1 MPSSDASWPPAPPTI
16 GSSLSQYRLEEKIGS
31 GGMGVVFRAV
41 DTRLNRAV
49 AVKVLTADTV
59 ADEASRQRFLREA
72 RAACALNHPNV
83 VTIHEVD
90 VANGV
95 DFLVMELVDGQS
107 LAQRIGGRGLPM
119 DEVLGIADQLATALE
134 SAHAAG
140 IVHRDVKPA
149 NVMLTGSGHVKVLD
163 FGIAKRLAHPVAV
176 DAETAAVTAATLPG
190 QVMGSLPYMSPEQ
203 AQGAPIDERSD
214 VFSYGVVLFEM
225 LAGRRPFDGAT
236 SVETLAKVLEGA
248 TPSLA
253 AIRPD
258 VPASLD
264 LLVRACLEKD
274 RNRRPSVHEIRRQL
288 ADLRQSRSLTSRRR
302 TTPTRRTVL
311 ITIGAVVAV
320 AAVAAAGW
328 WLSGRDVRA
337 ARRQVPTLLALAERF
352 DFDGFYRAARN
363 VVPLLPDDTRLNQA
377 WLNMTTSATIDSDPS
392 GAEAFIK
399 GYNSP
404 SADWIHIG
412 RTPIENRAVPMWM
425 VRVRLQKSGYA
436 PFEASLNPFSQKYVL
451 QPEGT
456 APEGMVRVPGGPAYL
471 EGQTIPLPWFWIDR
485 FEVTNRQF
493 KAFVDAGGYRRPE
506 LWKELPIVNGRALT
520 WEESMARFVDATRR
534 PGPATWELGSYPTRQ
549 DDYPVSGVSWYEAA
563 AYANFV
569 GKSLPTAYQWRFAA
583 GLLAVPAPFSDI
595 LNFSNFG
602 RKGPSVV
609 GNNPGLG
616 PWGTLD
622 MAGNVKEWCLN
633 EANGGRMILGGG
645 WNEPSYMFEDR
656 DAQSPL
662 ERLPTYGVRLV
673 KNVDVQPAASLAFVR
688 KGARDYT
695 TEKPV
700 DDAAFAVIRSLYR
713 YDPLPLNAR
722 TESVEETA
730 DWRRETVTFGAAYGG
745 ERIVAYVYVPRN
757 SSPPYQPIVF
767 FPGGDSQLLPSSRT
781 LRLTESEFVLRG
793 GRALI
798 YPVYKGTYERRVA
811 VSGINARRDVALQR
825 GKDIKRVVDY
835 IQSRT
840 DLDGSRIGYFGI
852 SLGAFYGVVG
862 TALEPRFKASA
873 LLAGGL
879 STGAAPPE
887 IDLVNFAP
895 RVAVPTLMVNGNRDF
910 TYPLE
915 TSQRPLFRTL
925 GVAEPDKRHAV
936 LEGGHLP
943 PDIHAVI
950 REITDWFDRYLGPV
964 QTASGR

>member
-163 FGIAKRLAHPVAV
+163 FGIAKRLALPVAV

-190 QVMGSLPYMSPEQ
+190 HVMGSLPYMSPEQ

-225 LAGRRPFDGAT
+225 LVGRRPFDGAT

-258 VPASLD
+258 VPAPLD
-264 LLVRACLEKD
+264 ALVRACLEKD

-288 ADLRQSRSLTSRRR
+288 ADLRESRSLTSRRR
-302 TTPTRRTVL
+302 TTPARRTVV
-311 ITIGAVVAV
+311 ITIGTVVAV

-337 ARRQVPTLLALAERF
+337 ARRQVPTLLALAERY

-377 WLNMTTSATIDSDPS
+377 WVNMTTRATIDSDPS
-392 GAEAFIK
+392 GADVFVK

-404 SADWIHIG
+404 AAEWMHIG
-412 RTPIENRAVPMWM
+412 RTPIENQAVPMWM
-425 VRVRLQKSGYA
+425 VRVRMQKSGYT
-436 PFEASLNPFSQKYVL
+436 PFEGSLNPFSQKYVL
-451 QPEGT
+451 EPEGT
-456 APEGMVRVPGGPAYL
+456 APDGMVRVPEGPAYL

-520 WEESMARFVDATRR
+520 WEESMARFLDATRR
-534 PGPATWELGSYPTRQ
+534 PGPATWELGSYPTGQ
-549 DDYPVSGVSWYEAA
+549 DDYPVSGISWFEAA

-583 GLLAVPAPFSDI
+583 GLLVVPAPFSDI
-595 LNFSNFG
+595 LNLSNFG
-602 RKGPSVV
+602 RKGPSAV
-609 GNNPGLG
+609 GSNPGLG

-622 MAGNVKEWCLN
+622 MAGNVKEWCWN
-633 EANGGRMILGGG
+633 EATGGRMILGGG
-645 WNEPSYMFEDR
+645 WNEPSYMFDDR

-662 ERLPTYGVRLV
+662 QRLPTYGVRLV
-673 KNVDVQPAASLAFVR
+673 KNIDAQPAASLAFVR
-688 KGARDYT
+688 KGTRDYS
-695 TEKPV
+695 TEKPI
-700 DDAAFAVIRSLYR
+700 DDAAFVVVRSLYR
-713 YDPLPLNAR
+713 YDALPLNAR
-722 TESVEETA
+722 TESVEELA
-730 DWRRETVTFGAAYGG
+730 DWRRETVTFDAAYGG
-745 ERIVAYVYVPRN
+745 ERILAYVYVPRN
-757 SSPPYQPIVF
+757 SAPPYQSIVF

-781 LRLTESEFVLRG
+781 LRLTESEFILRG
-793 GRALI
+793 GRALVF
-798 YPVYKGTYERRVA
+798 PVYKGTYERRVQA
-811 VSGINARRDVALQR
+811 SDVNARRDVALRR
-825 GKDIKRVVDY
+825 GQDIQRVVDY

-840 DLDGSRIGYFGI
+840 DLDSSRIGYFGI
-852 SLGAFYGVVG
+852 SLGAFYGVIG

-879 STGAAPPE
+879 LSGAVPPE
-887 IDLVNFAP
+887 RDPFNFAP
-895 RVAVPTLMVNGNRDF
+895 RVAVPTLMVNGSLDF

-943 PDIHAVI
+943 PDIHAVM
-950 REITDWFDRYLGPV
+950 REVTDWFDRYLGPV